1 MSAASSDR
9 PPARPSIPK
18 DQVVDALLGQWE
30 ALAEVLAPLSE
41 DEWLTPSPCPGWS
54 VKDLAAHVIG
64 TELTLDGQ
72 PSPELTEEVRAHEHV
87 RNDIG
92 AINEAWVDSFRSR
105 PGTEV
110 LATLKE
116 VTGRRARALAAMSQE
131 EFDAD
136 SWTPAGPGSYGRFMQ
151 IRVYDCWIHEQ
162 DMRMALNR
170 PGHLSGPQAEQS
182 LDEVAR
188 ALGFIVGKKA
198 GAPQGSSV
206 EIELTG
212 PTSRRLFVTVDGR
225 AAVVPTLDGEPTVKV
240 TMPFELFIPMAS
252 GRLPADPAAP
262 GIELAGDTDLA
273 ARVVA
278 SLNFTI

>member
-1 MSAASSDR
+1 MSTT
-9 PPARPSIPK
+9 PAPTRPSIPK
-18 DQVVDALLGQWE
+18 DAVVGALVGEWE
-30 ALAEVLAPLSE
+30 ALAELLSPLSE
-41 DEWLTPSPCPGWS
+41 EEWLAPSPCPGWT
-54 VKDLAAHVIG
+54 VKDLAAHVTG
-64 TELTLDGQ
+64 TELTLEGQ
-72 PSPELTEEVRAHEHV
+72 AAPALIDEVRAQDHV

-92 AINEAWVDSFRSR
+92 AMNEAWVDSFRSQ

-110 LATLKE
+110 LAALKA
-116 VTGRRARALAAMSQE
+116 VTARRAQALAAMSQD

-162 DMRMALNR
+162 DMRAALNR
-170 PGHLSGPQAEQS
+170 PGQLSGPAAEQS

-206 EIELTG
+206 EIEVTG
-212 PTSRRLFVTVDGR
+212 PTARRLFVSVEGR
-225 AAVVPTLDGEPTVKV
+225 ATVVEHLAGEPTAKVK
-240 TMPFELFIPMAS
+240 MPFDLFVPMAS
-252 GRLPADPAAP
+252 GRVPPDPTAA
-262 GIELAGDTDLA
+262 GVELSGDTDLA

>member
-1 MSAASSDR
+1 VSVD
-9 PPARPSIPK
+9 PGPGRPSIPK
-18 DQVVDALLGQWE
+18 DAVVGALVGEWE
-30 ALAEVLAPLSE
+30 ALAELLGALSE
-41 DEWLTPSPCPGWS
+41 DEWLTPSPCPGWT

-64 TELTLDGQ
+64 TELTLEGQ
-72 PSPELTEEVRAHEHV
+72 SSPELTDQIRAQEHI

-92 AINEAWVDSFRSR
+92 AMNEAWVDSFRSR

-110 LATLKE
+110 LAALKE
-116 VTGRRARALAAMSQE
+116 VTARRAQALSVMSQE
-131 EFDAD
+131 DFDAD

-162 DMRMALNR
+162 DMRIALSR

-198 GAPQGSSV
+198 GAPQGSTV
-206 EIELTG
+206 EVELTG
-212 PTSRRLFVTVDGR
+212 PTSRRLFVSVDGR
-225 AAVVPTLDGEPTVKV
+225 AAVVPSLDREPTAKV
-240 TMPFELFIPMAS
+240 TMPFDLFMPMAS
-252 GRLPADPAAP
+252 GRVPTDPAAA
-262 GIELAGDTDLA
+262 GITLSGDTDLA

>member
-1 MSAASSDR
+1 MSDAA
-9 PPARPSIPK
+9 ARPSIPK
-18 DQVVDALLGQWE
+18 DTVVGALVGEWE
-30 ALAEVLAPLSE
+30 ALAELLAPLSE
-41 DEWLTPSPCPGWS
+41 DEWLAVSPCPGWT

-64 TELTLDGQ
+64 TELTLEGQ
-72 PSPELTEEVRAHEHV
+72 ASPALTDELKAQDHI

-92 AINEAWVDSFRSR
+92 AINEAWVDSFRSQ
-105 PGTEV
+105 PGSEV
-110 LATLKE
+110 LAALKD
-116 VTGRRARALAAMSQE
+116 VTGRRAQALAAMSQE

-162 DMRMALNR
+162 DMRAALGR

-206 EIELTG
+206 EIALTG
-212 PTSRRLFVTVDGR
+212 PTARRMFVSVEGR
-225 AAVVPTLDGEPTVKV
+225 AAVVPALSGEATATV
-240 TMPFELFIPMAS
+240 TMPFDVFIPMAS
-252 GRLPADPAAP
+252 GRIPTDPGAP
-262 GIELAGDTDLA
+262 GVELSGDTDLA

>member
-1 MSAASSDR
+1 MSADR
-9 PPARPSIPK
+9 APARGSIPK
-18 DQVVDALLGQWE
+18 DAVVDALVGEWA
-30 ALAEVLAPLSE
+30 ALAELLSPLSE
-41 DEWLTPSPCPGWS
+41 DEWLTPSPCPGWT

-64 TELTLDGQ
+64 TELTLEGQ
-72 PSPELTEEVRAHEHV
+72 PSPELTEEVRAQEHV

-92 AINEAWVDSFRSR
+92 AINEAWVDSFRTK

-110 LATLKE
+110 LAALRE
-116 VTGRRARALAAMSQE
+116 VAGRRAQALAAMSQE

-162 DMRMALNR
+162 DMRMALGR

-198 GAPQGSSV
+198 GAPQGSAV

-212 PTSRRLFVTVDGR
+212 PTTRRLFVSVDGR
-225 AAVVPTLDGEPTVKV
+225 AAVVDSLPGEPTAKV
-240 TMPFELFIPMAS
+240 TMPFDLFIPIAS
-252 GRLPADPAAP
+252 GRVPADPAA
-262 GIELAGDTDLA
+262 AGVVLSGDADLA